1 MWRRY
6 PVLRVLLLSAK
17 SPRYDFPSHRSQW
30 WSEGLALPLL
40 TSVKSNPTKTL
51 APNVSFPLASNSAT
65 MITRALEPHQGADA
79 IPLRGRRHRPGV
91 RSALPKPSDRT
102 ICPSHRSEHG
112 GCFVTHH
119 FSQNLFFYLP
129 PLPLSFVLARRRPS
143 VPFGLSA
150 PPLGPAL
157 PPGNS
162 RRRFSVPP
170 FSLGCSLFG
179 TPCRALPCPPPRCII
194 GPTPTPQ

>member
-102 ICPSHRSEHG
+102 ICPSHRSEH
-112 GCFVTHH
+112 CRLVTAAIP
-119 FSQNLFFYLP
+119 SRLP
-129 PLPLSFVLARRRPS
+129 SSTALVFCARPPSPFRSFWA
-143 VPFGLSA
+143 FSA
-150 PPLGPAL
+150 PSWTSPPPRELAAPIFRSPFFSRLFSFWNTLPCPAL
-157 PPGNS
+157 PPPGVS
-162 RRRFSVPP
+162 
-170 FSLGCSLFG
+170 
-179 TPCRALPCPPPRCII
+179 
-194 GPTPTPQ
+194 

>member
-51 APNVSFPLASNSAT
+51 APNVSFPLAGNSAT
-65 MITRALEPHQGADA
+65 IITRALEPHQGADQPNPFVGGDTA
-79 IPLRGRRHRPGV
+79 LACDPPFQNPLTAQSVLPTDQNPAALLPRRFHP
-91 RSALPKPSDRT
+91 
-102 ICPSHRSEHG
+102 
-112 GCFVTHH
+112 
-119 FSQNLFFYLP
+119 NYLP

-179 TPCRALPCPPPRCII
+179 TPCRALLLPPVYHRPH
-194 GPTPTPQ
+194 PTPQ